1 MKNFLSSQERFVLQ
15 EAHRAERVKRR
26 ADRIKSVLLLD
37 SGWSYEKIAEALFL
51 DDNTVRRYESDYREG
66 GLDLLIEDNYQ
77 GRTCKMSVLQE
88 AELRQ
93 HLEDNTYGSA
103 KEIVAYIY
111 ERFGIKY
118 TESGIVNLLH
128 RLGFVYKKMKQVPGK
143 ADPKRQRAFLEQY
156 EEIRKRMEDK
166 DKLYFMDGT
175 HPLHN
180 SMPSYGWI
188 PKGQTKE
195 IKSNTGRNRININ
208 GALDVDG
215 HGVIVREDESINADS
230 TIMLLN
236 EIEGRNPDAKTIY
249 VIADNAKY
257 YHAKK
262 VRKYLETSRIK
273 IIFLPPYSPNLNLIE
288 RLWKFF
294 HKKKLYNRYY
304 ESFHE
309 FKKECLEFFENIE
322 QHKDELATLLTEKFQ
337 ILGTNFSQT

>member
-1 MKNFLSSQERFVLQ
+1 MKNFLSNQERLVLR

-26 ADRIKSVLLLD
+26 ADKVKALLLLNA
-37 SGWSYEKIAEALFL
+37 GWSYEMIANALFL
-51 DDNTVRRYESDYREG
+51 DDSTVRRYESNYHKG
-66 GLDLLIEDNYQ
+66 GLDLLIEDDYQ
-77 GRTCKMSVLQE
+77 GKACKLSVLQE

-93 HLEDNTYGSA
+93 HLEGNTYGSA
-103 KEIVAYIY
+103 KEIVVYVY
-111 ERFGIKY
+111 ERFGVAY
-118 TESGIVNLLH
+118 TEAGVVNLLH

-143 ADPKRQRAFLEQY
+143 ADSEKQREFLEKY
-156 EEIRKRMEDK
+156 AEIRKQMEEK

-175 HPLHN
+175 HPHHN
-180 SMPSYGWI
+180 SMPAYGWI

-195 IKSNTGRNRININ
+195 IKSNTGRSRININ
-208 GALDVDG
+208 GALDVEG

-230 TIMLLN
+230 TIMLLT
-236 EIEGRNPDAKTIY
+236 EIENKNSEAKTIY
-249 VIADNAKY
+249 IIADNAKY

-262 VRKYLETSRIK
+262 VKKYLETSRIK

-309 FKKECLEFFENIE
+309 FKKECLEFFQNID
-322 QHKDELATLLTEKFQ
+322 QYKDELATLLTENFQ